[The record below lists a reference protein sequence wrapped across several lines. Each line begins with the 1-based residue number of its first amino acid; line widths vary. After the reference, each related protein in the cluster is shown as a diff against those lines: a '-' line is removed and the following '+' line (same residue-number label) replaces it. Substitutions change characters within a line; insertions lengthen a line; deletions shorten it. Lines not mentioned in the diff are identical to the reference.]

1 MMERLDIH
9 PGGNSMKR
17 LLLCGL
23 LIVPAALMPMAQA
36 GKRGDDVKDAKEAL
50 QALQE
55 YIGGWKGSGVTEKNK
70 VDTWKETV
78 DWSWRFKG
86 KDVWLSVNMGTSKL
100 FKNAEVRYLPE
111 SGKYQ
116 LTLFDKKDGKAVY
129 EGTLKKNALTLERK
143 NNAGDIEQIKLN
155 IVGGGDRLI
164 HDFAIKPAERTLFNK
179 QYQISY
185 TREGVT
191 FGAAGDKKPECVVTG
206 GLGTM
211 QVSYMGQTYYVCCSG
226 CRDAFNEN
234 PAKII
239 AEYKKKKAAG
249 Q

>member
-1 MMERLDIH
+1 V
-9 PGGNSMKR
+9 KR
-17 LLLCGL
+17 VPLLFLLL
-23 LIVPAALMPMAQA
+23 IPAFQLPPAQA
-36 GKRGDDVKDAKEAL
+36 GKRGDDAKNAKEAL

-55 YIGGWKGSGVTEKNK
+55 YIGGWKGNGTSEKNK
-70 VDTWKETV
+70 SEIWKETS

-86 KDVWLSVNMGTSKL
+86 KDVSLHVNMASSKL
-100 FKNAEVRYLPE
+100 FKSGEVRYLPE

-116 LTLFDKKDGKAVY
+116 LTLIDKKDNKTIY

-143 NNAGDIEQIKLN
+143 NAAGDTEQIKLN
-155 IVGGGDRLI
+155 IVGGGDRLV

-191 FGAAGDKKPECVVTG
+191 FGAAGEKKPECVVTG

-239 AEYKKKKAAG
+239 AEYKKRKAAG